1 MARKMS
7 GEFSHFYTA
16 VVKGLSEIE
25 KKKKQWIFKKQFV
38 QQGFIINLGG

>member
-7 GEFSHFYTA
+7 GGFSHFYTA

-25 KKKKQWIFKKQFV
+25 EKSNEFLKS
-38 QQGFIINLGG
+38 NLFSRVL